1 MELLIAPFRMMIDLG
16 EVVVIALL
24 GIALIGLFIWGVVEG
39 IKNLLFNLEPHAE
52 RMLWGNVVIDVLA
65 VTVLLIFILTTVG
78 AMIIVLTGGSIE

>member
-1 MELLIAPFRMMIDLG
+1 MGLLIAPFRMMIDLG

-24 GIALIGLFIWGVVEG
+24 GIALIGLFIWGIVVG
-39 IKNLLFNLEPHAE
+39 IQNLLFDLEPHAE
-52 RMLWGNVVIDVLA
+52 RRLWGNVVIDVLA